1 MNNAF
6 PLAPGE
12 MFRRGVEGFQRNPV
26 ALLLA
31 GLLSIAG
38 YAVFGIPA
46 QQMLDD
52 GDRVPALILNIVGL
66 VLGGTLAH
74 PWYVVALA
82 SDRGEK
88 ADLAAALRSGDRFF
102 AQLVGSFW
110 FWAAFILGIQYLA
123 GIPSIVV
130 LIFYSFYGFI
140 VADLRYGGMRA
151 LGTSVRLGE
160 GRRIGIFAIAA
171 MYGVFNFAAFL
182 PLGYAVNVG
191 TIVLSAAVALVTTSI
206 TMVAG
211 AALYETLKVDLPD
224 EPVSGMP
231 VPRQKSKN
239 KNARKR
245 K

>member
-182 PLGYAVNVG
+182 KQHPDMRAPLTDCLIG
-191 TIVLSAAVALVTTSI
+191 
-206 TMVAG
+206 
-211 AALYETLKVDLPD
+211 DLDGKDYDDLAEAMSDFAKLPEPLAHGRAP
-224 EPVSGMP
+224 EPV
-231 VPRQKSKN
+231 
-239 KNARKR
+239 
-245 K
+245 